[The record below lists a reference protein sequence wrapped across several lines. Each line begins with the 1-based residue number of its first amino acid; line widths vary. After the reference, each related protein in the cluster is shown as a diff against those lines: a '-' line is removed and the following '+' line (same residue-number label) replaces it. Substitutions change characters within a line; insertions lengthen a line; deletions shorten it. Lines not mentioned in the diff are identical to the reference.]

1 MAKVFGFFNDCIRE
15 LKLVVWPS
23 STDVWASVKVVII
36 STLIIAVVLGL
47 LDLGFTE
54 LFRFL
59 MK

>member
-1 MAKVFGFFNDCIRE
+1 MPKVFKFFSECIRE

-23 STDVWASVKVVII
+23 GADVWASVKVVVLSTVVISII
-36 STLIIAVVLGL
+36 LGL
-47 LDLGFTE
+47 LDFGFTE